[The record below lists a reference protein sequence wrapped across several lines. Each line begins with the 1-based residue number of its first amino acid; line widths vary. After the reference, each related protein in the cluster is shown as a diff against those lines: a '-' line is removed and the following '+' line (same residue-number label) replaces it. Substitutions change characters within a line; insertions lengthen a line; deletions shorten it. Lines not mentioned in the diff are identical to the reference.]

1 MSLTQQSLSSRPLIS
16 LRKYCGALVTDT
28 SISPLPSFVLLLY
41 ILLPVRYKLC
51 KTFVTV
57 CLFFPF
63 HMITYEKFSVH
74 IKYKKISIL
83 ASTYAPR
90 PRGQG
95 MAFLVF
101 PPLPRVAAI
110 LWLVSVAGIGK
121 KSFLTLPQGSRLL
134 LCVGARYWDLKIFLS
149 LSFLGKTSVFL
160 PIPKKLSGG
169 RKGRIRLFLQRQ
181 VNFAPIFPRDPGG
194 ERIFCPFL
202 SGFCF

>member
-1 MSLTQQSLSSRPLIS
+1 MSLTQQSLSSRSLIS
-16 LRKYCGALVTDT
+16 LRKYCGTLVTDT

-74 IKYKKISIL
+74 IIKYKKISIL

-95 MAFLVF
+95 MDGILGVSTTSTCSSHTLACICGRYWEEEFPDPSLGQQTSALCWCQILGPKDFPLSFHPGEDICISSHPQEAFWWQEGEDQTF
-101 PPLPRVAAI
+101 PPAAGEFC
-110 LWLVSVAGIGK
+110 SY
-121 KSFLTLPQGSRLL
+121 LPQGPWR
-134 LCVGARYWDLKIFLS
+134 
-149 LSFLGKTSVFL
+149 
-160 PIPKKLSGG
+160 
-169 RKGRIRLFLQRQ
+169 
-181 VNFAPIFPRDPGG
+181 
-194 ERIFCPFL
+194 
-202 SGFCF
+202 